1 MSRPK
6 APAGAATLKMKR
18 GRGDLDRDAPHRE
31 TVRALRVLQKRCELE
46 LARHRNA
53 TDVVLVDLC
62 DMRPTLRD
70 ISKGVQGRIER
81 RALLFQYRHGWR
93 VLEGEALAVRCGAF
107 PEDDDDRWRAADRSP
122 VAHVRDLL
130 RAGAFCV
137 YETGTCARTLEGNLY
152 VDNYDFGRRALSED
166 VARHE
171 FWRVVRWPL
180 QRWVARGVWA
190 PGGARAKAMLAELPC
205 DCV

>member
-1 MSRPK
+1 MRSLLPVATPSILMDVTD
-6 APAGAATLKMKR
+6 APAFAALCREKHVTHVMHLAYP
-18 GRGDLDRDAPHRE
+18 GRGSDADVLAIADRMHGHA
-31 TVRALRVLQKRCELE
+31 
-46 LARHRNA
+46 
-53 TDVVLVDLC
+53 
-62 DMRPTLRD
+62 
-70 ISKGVQGRIER
+70 ISKPGEPRYTRVRI
-81 RALLFQYRHGWR
+81 ALTDGR

-180 QRWVARGVWA
+180 QRWVARRVWA